1 MFAVMH
7 AQKDLARFNLLNRDH
22 PLTPE
27 QRYIYL
33 ILHVII
39 DPITWFGLLGMV
51 YLTWRDMNIK
61 RFFFSIRFSWA
72 DE

>member
-1 MFAVMH
+1 MFAIML
-7 AQKDLARFNLLNRDH
+7 AQKDLASFLKHDRS
-22 PLTPE
+22 LTPE

-39 DPITWFGLLGMV
+39 DPITWVGLFILVNMK
-51 YLTWRDMNIK
+51 WRGMNIP
-61 RFFFSIRFSWA
+61 RFFFSIRVSWA